1 MGVLAQLCPL
11 PAGEECCLRPSL
23 VQLVKEDVEQERKLT
38 GDRSI
43 TAVCYLTPETSKHE
57 SSGK

>member
-1 MGVLAQLCPL
+1 M
-11 PAGEECCLRPSL
+11 
-23 VQLVKEDVEQERKLT
+23 QLVKEDVEQERKLT